1 MSERGDVEF
10 LKDIQEAMK
19 RIESY
24 TEDMGYNEFLK
35 DLKTQDAVVR
45 NIEIIGEA
53 VKNLSSDFKEKH
65 DNIEWRKIAGTRDKI
80 IHFYFGVN
88 WDIVWDIIRNKL
100 PALEEEIKEFTEKG
114 FGG

>member
-10 LKDIQEAMK
+10 LKDIQEAIK

-24 TEDMGYNEFLK
+24 TEDMVYNEFLN

-100 PALEEEIKEFTEKG
+100 PALGEEIKELTEKG
-114 FGG
+114 FGD